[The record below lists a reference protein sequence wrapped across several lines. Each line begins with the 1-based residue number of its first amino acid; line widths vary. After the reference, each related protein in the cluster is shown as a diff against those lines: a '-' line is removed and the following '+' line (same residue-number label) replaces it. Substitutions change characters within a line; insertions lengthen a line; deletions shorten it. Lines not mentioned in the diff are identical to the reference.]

1 MDKYTITGMSCAA
14 CQARIE
20 KSVSGVP
27 GVTECSVSLL
37 TNEMGVKGTASP
49 AEIIKAVEKAGYGA
63 CPVGSTPTSHGSGN
77 ISSSA
82 DPARSDPDAT
92 GDGSGRVLSGTGEI
106 AVLARRLLTSVP
118 LLLIL
123 MYFSMGHAMWRFPA
137 PAIFDNPVFLGIFE
151 MLMAGIIMFINSAFF
166 ISGFSSLFRGGPNM
180 NTLVALGSSV
190 AFLYSLAELFIMTDA
205 AWTGDRSR
213 AHELAHDLYFESAA
227 MIVTLITVGKLLE
240 AISKGR
246 TTDAL
251 KGLMKLTPRTATV
264 IRDGSEITVNA
275 AEVRVDDIFT
285 VRPGESIPVDG
296 VIIEGSTGINESA
309 LTGESIPAEK
319 EEGSNVYAATINLNG
334 FIKCRA
340 LKVGEDTTLANIIRI
355 MSDAAATKAPLARIA
370 DRVSAVFVP
379 SVMGIAALTFILW
392 IILGKDIGFAIAR
405 AITVLVIS
413 CPCALGLATPV
424 AIMVGSGVGA
434 KNGILYKTASS
445 LEALGRTGN
454 VILDKTGTI
463 TTGHPEVTDL
473 IPENGYSEEDLLRT
487 AAALESASEHP
498 LGEAVTEYSKVKGI
512 APGTVA
518 DFEAIPGKGLKGR
531 VNGAEGFTFGGNVKY
546 IRDLA
551 GSEQSGPHHNDR
563 VHSILSDDHMHLL
576 RDLALHGKT
585 PLLFA
590 DEKGL
595 IGVIAVRDTMKEDSL
610 TAIRELKD
618 MGIDVCMLTG
628 DNEHTARAIARK
640 AGIDSVIA
648 GVLPTEKKAA
658 VDRMKGSGRT
668 AMVGDGINDAPA
680 LAAADTGIAI
690 GAGADIALDAAD
702 IVLVRSRLTD
712 VSAAIRLSRATIR
725 NIHENLFW
733 AFFYNVICIPLAAGV
748 YGFTMKPMYGA
759 LAMSLSSFCV
769 CMNALRL
776 NLFKLHDA
784 SKDRPVRRLRSRKAA
799 PDPAAADIQN
809 TTEPGDPGYL
819 STKTDNQERNDDK
832 MTKTMNIEGM
842 MCEHCEARVKKTLL
856 AIEGVSEAVVS
867 HEKGTAVLT
876 LDKDVADEV
885 LKQAVEAQDY
895 KVTGIE

>member
-1 MDKYTITGMSCAA
+1 MKKYKITGMSCAA

-20 KSVSGVP
+20 KAVSALP

-37 TNEMGVKGTASP
+37 TNEMGVKGSANPTDV
-49 AEIIKAVEKAGYGA
+49 IKAVEKAGYGA
-63 CPVGSTPTSHGSGN
+63 SRAGLSSGDAASRAGAGSAKN
-77 ISSSA
+77 
-82 DPARSDPDAT
+82 
-92 GDGSGRVLSGTGEI
+92 LSEKGE
-106 AVLARRLLTSVP
+106 ASVLARRLFTSVP

-123 MYFSMGHAMWRFPA
+123 MYFSMGHAMWHFPA
-137 PAIFDNPVFLGIFE
+137 PAVFDNPVFLGIFE
-151 MLMAGIIMFINSAFF
+151 MLIAGIIMFINSAFF
-166 ISGFSSLFRGGPNM
+166 TSGFSSLFRGGPNM

-205 AWTGDRSR
+205 AWSGDHSR
-213 AHELAHDLYFESAA
+213 AHELAHNLYFESAA

-251 KGLMKLTPRTATV
+251 KGLMKLTPRTATL
-264 IRDGSEITVNA
+264 IRDGSEITVPA
-275 AEVRVDDIFT
+275 EEVRVDDIFT

-296 VIIEGSTGINESA
+296 VIIEGSAGIDESA

-319 EEGSNVYAATINLNG
+319 EEGSKVYAATINLNG

-340 LKVGEDTTLANIIRI
+340 LKVGEDTTLANIIKI

-379 SVMGIAALTFILW
+379 AVMGIAALTFIIWL
-392 IILGKDIGFAIAR
+392 ILGKDPGFAIAR

-434 KNGILYKTASS
+434 KNGILYKTAAS
-445 LEALGRTGN
+445 LEALGRTEN

-473 IPENGYSEEDLLRT
+473 IPENGYSEEELLKT

-498 LGEAVTEYSKVKGI
+498 LGAAVVEYAKTRGI
-512 APGTVA
+512 EPGTVT

-531 VNGAEGFTFGGNVKY
+531 VNGAPGMTYGGNVKY
-546 IRDLA
+546 MRDLD
-551 GSEQSGPHHNDR
+551 SIE
-563 VHSILSDDHMHLL
+563 HSDPPAKEKGRGNLLSDDHMHLL

-590 DEKGL
+590 NEKGL
-595 IGVIAVRDTMKEDSL
+595 MGMIAVRDTLKEDSL
-610 TAIRELKD
+610 RAIGELKNL
-618 MGIDVCMLTG
+618 GLDVCMLTG
-628 DNEHTARAIARK
+628 DNEHTAKAIAHR
-640 AGIDSVIA
+640 AGIDRVIA
-648 GVLPTEKKAA
+648 GVLPTEKKAT
-658 VDRMKGSGRT
+658 VDKIRQAGRT

-702 IVLVRSRLTD
+702 IVLVRSKLTD

-799 PDPAAADIQN
+799 PDP
-809 TTEPGDPGYL
+809 EYL
-819 STKTDNQERNDDK
+819 NAKTDKQERNDNK

-856 AIEGVSEAVVS
+856 AIEGVSEAIVS
-867 HEKGTAVLT
+867 HEQGTAVVT